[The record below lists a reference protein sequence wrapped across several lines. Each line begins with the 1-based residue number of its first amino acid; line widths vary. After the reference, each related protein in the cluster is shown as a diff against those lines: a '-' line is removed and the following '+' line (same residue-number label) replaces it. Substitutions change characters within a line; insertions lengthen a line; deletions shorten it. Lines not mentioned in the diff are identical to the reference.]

1 MMTNDLSRRQ
11 FLAQS
16 KRTTLGLAAG
26 MTILRTAES
35 VHAAPANEKV
45 ILAAVGVGG
54 RGGNLAA
61 GFVERGD
68 CHYAYF
74 ADADIKKAGA
84 RAEGFGQAQG
94 GANPKPIQDFREALE
109 DKSVDAIIS
118 ATPDHWHALSTVW
131 ACQAGKDVYVEKPA
145 SQSAWEGRKMVE
157 AARKYN
163 RVVQLGTQNR
173 SAPYNMAAKKF
184 IEDGG
189 MGDIHMCRIY
199 NQKLWG
205 NRPETPDS
213 DPPEGL
219 NWDMWNGPAPEHRY
233 NEAMHRGWHHFWRY
247 SGGDIAN
254 DASHQIDLARWL
266 CGVAYPKQVC
276 SMGGRYASTGAL
288 ETPDSQFAIYEFDN
302 MVVSFE
308 LTLYTPYM
316 LKTDSVIRDNDMF
329 PYWPQNATRIEL
341 YGTEGVMIVGR
352 HGGGWQY
359 FIRPKDRLPV
369 VKEQVYGRFPDPEHK
384 ENFIACVRDRS
395 RPTAD
400 IEEGH
405 VSALMIHYANIS
417 YRLGGERLVIDP
429 KTEHVVGNEKA
440 MELFRRDYRAPYVI
454 EDEV

>member
-1 MMTNDLSRRQ
+1 MNSDLSRRQ
-11 FLAQS
+11 FLKHS

-26 MTILRTAES
+26 VTILRTAQS
-35 VHAAPANEKV
+35 VRAAPANEKL
-45 ILAAVGVGG
+45 IFAAVGIGG
-54 RGGNLAA
+54 RGSHLAR

-68 CHYAYF
+68 CQYAYF
-74 ADADIKKAGA
+74 ADVDIRRAGA
-84 RAEGFGQAQG
+84 AAEGFGQFQG
-94 GANPKPIQDFREALE
+94 DADPKPVQDFREVLD
-109 DKSVDAIIS
+109 DKSVDAVIS
-118 ATPDHWHALSTVW
+118 ATPDHWHAPSTVW

-145 SQSAWEGRKMVE
+145 SQSCWEGRKMVE

-173 SAPYNMAAKKF
+173 SAPYNMAARKF
-184 IEDGG
+184 IEEGR
-189 MGDIHMCRIY
+189 MGTIHMCRIY

-205 NRPETPDS
+205 NRPAVPDS

-219 NWDMWNGPAPEHRY
+219 DWDMWNGPAPEHRY
-233 NEAMHRGWHHFWRY
+233 NATLHRGWHHFWRY

-266 CGVAYPKQVC
+266 CGVTYPKQVC
-276 SMGGRYASTGAL
+276 SMGGRFASEGAL
-288 ETPDSQFAIYEFDN
+288 ESPDAQFAIYECDN

-316 LKTDSVIRDNDMF
+316 LKTDGVLRDSDML

-341 YGTEGVMIVGR
+341 YGTEGVMYVGR
-352 HGGGWQY
+352 HGGGWEFY
-359 FIRPKDRLPV
+359 VRPSDRKPV
-369 VKEQVYGRFPDPEHK
+369 VRDFMYGRFPDPEHK
-384 ENFIACVRDRS
+384 EDFVARVRDRG

-405 VSALMIHYANIS
+405 LSALWIHYANMS

-429 KTEHVVGNEKA
+429 ETEHVVGNDAA
-440 MELFRRDYRAPYVI
+440 MALFRREYRAPYVI

>member
-1 MMTNDLSRRQ
+1 MSTELSRRQ
-11 FLAQS
+11 FLDQS

-26 MTILRTAES
+26 VTILRTAQS
-35 VHAAPANEKV
+35 VRAAPANEKL
-45 ILAAVGVGG
+45 ILAAVGTGG
-54 RGGNLAA
+54 RGGHLAK

-74 ADADIKKAGA
+74 ADVDIKKAGA
-84 RAEGFGQAQG
+84 RADGFGEAQG
-94 GANPKPIQDFREALE
+94 GANPKPIQDFREALD
-109 DKSVDAIIS
+109 DKTVDAIIS

-173 SAPYNMAAKKF
+173 SAPYNMAARKF

-189 MGDIHMCRIY
+189 MGNIHMCRIY

-205 NRPETPDS
+205 NRPAVPDS

-219 NWDMWNGPAPEHRY
+219 NWDYWNGPAPEQRY
-233 NEAMHRGWHHFWRY
+233 NATLHRGWHHFWRY

-266 CGVAYPKQVC
+266 CGVTYPKQVC
-276 SMGGRYASTGAL
+276 SMGGRYASEGAL

-316 LKTDSVIRDNDMF
+316 LKTDGVIRDTDMF

-341 YGTEGVMIVGR
+341 YGTDGVMYVGR

-359 FIRPKDRLPV
+359 YIRPKDRQPV
-369 VKEQVYGRFPDPEHK
+369 VREQMYGRFPDPEHK
-384 ENFIACVRDRS
+384 EDFVKCVRDRS

-405 VSALMIHYANIS
+405 LSALLIHYANIS

-429 KTEHVVGNEKA
+429 KTEHVVGNDEA
-440 MELFRRDYRAPYVI
+440 MKLFRREYRAPYVI